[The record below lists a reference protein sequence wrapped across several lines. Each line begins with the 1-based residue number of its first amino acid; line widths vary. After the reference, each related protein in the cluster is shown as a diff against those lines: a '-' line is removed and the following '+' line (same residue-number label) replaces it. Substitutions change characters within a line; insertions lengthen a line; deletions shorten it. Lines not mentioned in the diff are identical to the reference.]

1 MMDWTACSAVERSA
15 DTLSGAWRFKNTRVP
30 VKALFEN
37 LESGATVDQFAIKR
51 IGPKMRIIGPRLNQ
65 IAFLLMAGFGLLPAQ
80 LFAGPSSFGG
90 NLVHPRAYHTA
101 NLLNDGRVLLAGGYL
116 DSSPW
121 VTNTAEFYNP
131 VSNSWTA
138 TGNLNVARYFHAA
151 ALLPNGKALVA
162 GGQTLGAN
170 DIISAELYDPA
181 TGVWALTGNMSVPR
195 SFFSALLLP
204 NGKVLVAGGISN
216 SFATAIAELYDSA
229 SGTWSATG
237 TLNQG
242 RARGHLTLAPQRQS
256 AHRRRQRKQRC
267 DRAG

>member
-1 MMDWTACSAVERSA
+1 MLRFLRPSKFWLIGIPSNGRLRIMMRNRLSHAAVDR
-15 DTLSGAWRFKNTRVP
+15 
-30 VKALFEN
+30 
-37 LESGATVDQFAIKR
+37 
-51 IGPKMRIIGPRLNQ
+51 PRLNQ
-65 IAFLLMAGFGLLPAQ
+65 IAFLLMVGFGLLPAQ

-121 VTNTAEFYNP
+121 VTNTAEFYDP

-181 TGVWALTGNMSVPR
+181 TGVWALSGNMSVPR